1 MVVAYHFLSDFR
13 NTHHLRVGCLL
24 REVLDDLCKTEANWA
39 TSVFG
44 GHQLLLRAGDR
55 PPCYCTCAKTCRL
68 RKRENE
74 AKKKTW
80 LQTGTSNEHLAAG

>member
-1 MVVAYHFLSDFR
+1 VVVAYHFLSDFK

-24 REVLDDLCKTEANWA
+24 SEVLDDLCKTEANWA

-44 GHQLLLRAGDR
+44 DHQLLLRAGDR
-55 PPCYCTCAKTCRL
+55 PPCYCTCAKTCRV

-74 AKKKTW
+74 AKKKTS
-80 LQTGTSNEHLAAG
+80 LLTRPSNEHRAAG